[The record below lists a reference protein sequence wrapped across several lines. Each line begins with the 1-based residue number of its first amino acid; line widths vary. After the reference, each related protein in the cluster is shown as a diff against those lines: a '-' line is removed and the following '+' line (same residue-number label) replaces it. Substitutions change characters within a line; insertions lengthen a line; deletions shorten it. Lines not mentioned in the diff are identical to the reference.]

1 MAIGYSAKL
10 PLQYSLTDGPY
21 ALNKNI
27 ASVVRQNIKMV
38 IFTSPGERC
47 MDIKFGVGI
56 RTYLFEPT
64 SELTRTNLRDRI
76 IQQINTYLPFVQII
90 SLGVT
95 IDDLEPNKLYVNMEY
110 TFPNSELQVLNLEVR

>member
-27 ASVVRQNIKMV
+27 ASVVHQNIKMV

-95 IDDLEPNKLYVNMEY
+95 TDDLEPNKLYVNMEY

>member
-76 IQQINTYLPFVQII
+76 IQQINTYLPYVQII

>member
-10 PLQYSLTDGPY
+10 PLQYSLSDGPY

-76 IQQINTYLPFVQII
+76 IQQINTYLPFVQIV

-95 IDDLEPNKLYVNMEY
+95 TDDLEPNKLYVNMEY

>member
-1 MAIGYSAKL
+1 
-10 PLQYSLTDGPY
+10 
-21 ALNKNI
+21 
-27 ASVVRQNIKMV
+27 
-38 IFTSPGERC
+38 

-95 IDDLEPNKLYVNMEY
+95 TDDLEPNKLYVNMEY

>member
-56 RTYLFEPT
+56 RTYLFEPA

-76 IQQINTYLPFVQII
+76 IQQVNTYLPFVQII

-95 IDDLEPNKLYVNMEY
+95 TDDLEPNKLYVNMEY